1 MDAASHALYAGIT
14 HTKGGDISVQI
25 FTNNVEVAKEL
36 INKVGGKVGLGI
48 GVTLGALLAY
58 KVFKPLIEDAVRN
71 GFGGER
77 DDQEVKDIRQGSL
90 QVLLHCFTDERFL
103 EVLEE
108 IESGTMKEHLRK
120 EFFDIGVET
129 EDLIVKIENIQEV
142 NKTKEAISKRY
153 KSNCA
158 ILSIT
163 GYYTFRLI
171 HSYRL
176 IY

>member
-14 HTKGGDISVQI
+14 HTKGGDISVHI

-48 GVTLGALLAY
+48 GVTLGALFAY
-58 KVFKPLIEDAVRN
+58 NVFKPLIEDAVRN
-71 GFGGER
+71 GFGGQR
-77 DDQEVKDIRQGSL
+77 DDQEVQDIRQGSL
-90 QVLLHCFTDERFL
+90 QVLLRCFTDERFL

-108 IESGTMKEHLRK
+108 IESGRMKQRLRK
-120 EFFDIGVET
+120 EFLDIGVET
-129 EDLIVKIENIQEV
+129 EDLIMKIENIQEV
-142 NKTKEAISKRY
+142 NKRKEAISKRY

-163 GYYTFRLI
+163 VCMAEVDNGKLRA
-171 HSYRL
+171 
-176 IY
+176 